1 MREKQQLHQNK
12 FFSDILN
19 TYSGIGKEV
28 GAIKDDRV
36 NIQVFQYDREQ
47 EPESA
52 AVYYP
57 YVLTTWEVQYQ
68 TLFRKRVENVCVMTN
83 RIKGGSTLA
92 HDLPPLSNMA
102 VSVSETME
110 AKLSTEEAVED
121 AREMVRRYYVHI
133 ARSWSVP
140 VIRQRGEQSVY
151 VPYLIVS
158 KPGRI
163 HQREHVYLYEPL
175 SASYEKIKVF
185 PEIHKFYRE
194 KVI

>member
-1 MREKQQLHQNK
+1 MR
-12 FFSDILN
+12 I
-19 TYSGIGKEV
+19 
-28 GAIKDDRV
+28 IKDDGV

-47 EPESA
+47 ELESA

-57 YVLTTWEVQYQ
+57 YVLTTWEVQYRSM
-68 TLFRKRVENVCVMTN
+68 FRKRVERVCVMTN
-83 RIKGGSTLA
+83 RIKGGSSLA
-92 HDLPPLSNMA
+92 DDLPPLSNMA
-102 VSVSETME
+102 VSVSERME
-110 AKLSTEEAVED
+110 PKLSTKEAVED

-140 VIRQRGEQSVY
+140 IIRQRGKQPVY

-158 KPGRI
+158 KSGRFR
-163 HQREHVYLYEPL
+163 QREHVYLYEPL
-175 SASYEKIKVF
+175 SASYEKIKEF